1 VIYILG
7 TLSLLTGLVIGLA
20 FPDLD
25 LRTGFLGHRSIITHG
40 VLLPLLLFW
49 LAHVKKHIT
58 TRLLAVGVSLASAIH
73 LCFDLFPRAWI
84 GYALIDVPGY
94 GRTSPV
100 FSWLWIA
107 VSTVGCMYLAL
118 SLLSSGFEVILVAG
132 GLFVTFSFYA
142 TQESLFWSALVAWGV
157 ATAIALALPSDGGK
171 KLKQLGRK
179 LVS

>member
-1 VIYILG
+1 
-7 TLSLLTGLVIGLA
+7 
-20 FPDLD
+20 
-25 LRTGFLGHRSIITHG
+25 
-40 VLLPLLLFW
+40 
-49 LAHVKKHIT
+49 
-58 TRLLAVGVSLASAIH
+58 
-73 LCFDLFPRAWI
+73 
-84 GYALIDVPGY
+84 
-94 GRTSPV
+94 
-100 FSWLWIA
+100 
-107 VSTVGCMYLAL
+107 MYLAL